1 MDTNKYEEALKQY
14 NTALNDEAVKAK
26 VERII
31 SERLAENRTPETM
44 KFLFN
49 SIELTSLSCTDS
61 DESILKM
68 VEKVNSFDADHTDLG
83 HVAAICVYPNFAKI
97 VADSLEV
104 DGVEITCVSG
114 AFPSSQTFQE
124 VKVAET
130 ALAVKDGATEID
142 IVLPVG
148 QFLAGDYEGV
158 ADTIS
163 ELKAICGEKSLKV
176 ILETGALKT
185 APEKSLQQPLQR
197 QLTLCARLSRN
208 TRRRLAFRL
217 DLSLLAA

>member
-104 DGVEITCVSG
+104 YQV
-114 AFPSSQTFQE
+114 
-124 VKVAET
+124 
-130 ALAVKDGATEID
+130 
-142 IVLPVG
+142 
-148 QFLAGDYEGV
+148 
-158 ADTIS
+158 
-163 ELKAICGEKSLKV
+163 
-176 ILETGALKT
+176 
-185 APEKSLQQPLQR
+185 
-197 QLTLCARLSRN
+197 
-208 TRRRLAFRL
+208 
-217 DLSLLAA
+217 LSLLHRHSKRLRLPRQPLLLRTEQQKSTLFCLLVSSWLVIMRVLPTQFLN